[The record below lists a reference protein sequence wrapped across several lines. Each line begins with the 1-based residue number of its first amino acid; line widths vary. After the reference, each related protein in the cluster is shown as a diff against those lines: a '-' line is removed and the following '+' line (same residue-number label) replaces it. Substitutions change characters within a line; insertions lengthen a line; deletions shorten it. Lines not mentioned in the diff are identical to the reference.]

1 MRWSNA
7 NEIVP
12 PEAGTANSLATKRTS
27 MRGVV
32 AMSEALANEP
42 QSRAK
47 TAQVTERIRMI
58 KAAPRNDWIS
68 GYIAE

>member
-1 MRWSNA
+1 MNA
-7 NEIVP
+7 GRKE
-12 PEAGTANSLATKRTS
+12 GTVRIKLTISREEHP
-27 MRGVV
+27 